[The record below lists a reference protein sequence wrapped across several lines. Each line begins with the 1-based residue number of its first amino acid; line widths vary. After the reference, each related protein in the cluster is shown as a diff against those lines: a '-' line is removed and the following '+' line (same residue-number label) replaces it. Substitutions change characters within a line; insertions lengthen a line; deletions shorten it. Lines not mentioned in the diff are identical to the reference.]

1 MGASKQLV
9 PFSPIVSYL
18 IKLGGGDSTTSELLP
33 DMGLNGR
40 GIVNNAIEVALS
52 GRAATKQ

>member
-40 GIVNNAIEVALS
+40 GIVNNAIQVALS

>member
-18 IKLGGGDSTTSELLP
+18 IKLGGDDSTPSELLS
-33 DMGLNGR
+33 DMGLYGR
-40 GIVNNAIEVALS
+40 GIVNNATQVALS